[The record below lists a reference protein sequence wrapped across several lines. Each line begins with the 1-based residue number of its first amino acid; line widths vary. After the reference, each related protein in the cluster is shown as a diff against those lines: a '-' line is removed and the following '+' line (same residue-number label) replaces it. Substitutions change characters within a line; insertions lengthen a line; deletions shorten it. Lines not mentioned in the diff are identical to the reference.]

1 MEVPVNTIY
10 SEGRRIQAFPYRLYV
25 LDGGQPDSYGE
36 LVVSI
41 PKKLFKR
48 AVRRNL
54 LRRRTKEAFRHIKTD
69 YPSLLGKHLLL
80 VYVSREILDYG
91 AITEALRGALEKI

>member
-1 MEVPVNTIY
+1 MNVSVNTIY
-10 SEGRRIQAFPYRLYV
+10 SDGRRIQAFPYRLYV
-25 LDGGQPDSYGE
+25 LENGQDEVYGE
-36 LVVSI
+36 LVVSV

-48 AVRRNL
+48 AVHRNL
-54 LRRRTKEAFRHIKTD
+54 LRRRTKEAFRHIRAD

-91 AITEALRGALEKI
+91 AIVEGLSEALEKI